1 MFYSG
6 VHKFLTCTIT
16 DLAVC
21 NGPHFGNYCDY
32 VQKTNKLNYNY
43 LDGNQLIDC
52 SMNNYPI
59 GITPPNICSC
69 IVIMYYNYDNNL
81 LQHEI
86 YFLVTTI
93 AIHH

>member
-32 VQKTNKLNYNY
+32 VQKANKLNYNY
-43 LDGNQLIDC
+43 LDGNQLIDY

-86 YFLVTTI
+86 
-93 AIHH
+93 